1 VTEAALLEEVR
12 PAAFAV
18 AYRML
23 GSVVEA
29 EDVVQEALLRLHQE
43 LERGEEIAS
52 PRAFVATVVTRLSI
66 DQLRSARVR
75 REQYVGE
82 WMPEPLV
89 TDLREDP
96 AARAETADSLSFA
109 FLVLLEKLTPEQ
121 RAAFLL
127 HDVFDYPYSAVAEI
141 VGTSEDNARQLASRG
156 RNHMR
161 EGRPRFEASSEQREQ
176 LAASFFAAAERGDL
190 EGLETILARDVEVH
204 GDGGGKAPAI
214 ARVLRGR
221 TRVVRTLGAWWKVT
235 DRLGVSLERTEVNGQ
250 PGALFRDPSGKLIG
264 VLVLDIAGGEIVA
277 VRSVVNP
284 DKLGHL
290 GPVGDARALLMKGR
304 SAGAKALRGDA
315 EE

>member
-1 VTEAALLEEVR
+1 MTEGELLEELR

-23 GSVVEA
+23 GSVAEA

-89 TDLREDP
+89 TDPREDP
-96 AARAETADSLSFA
+96 AERAEIADTLSFA
-109 FLVLLEKLTPEQ
+109 FLTVLESLTPEQ

-127 HDVFDYPYSAVAEI
+127 REVFDYPYAEVAEI
-141 VGTSEDNARQLASRG
+141 IGTSEENARQLNSRARSQVG
-156 RNHMR
+156 
-161 EGRPRFEASSEQREQ
+161 EGRPRFEAAGAQREE
-176 LAASFFAAAERGDL
+176 LAASFFAATERGDFAA
-190 EGLETILARDVEVH
+190 LETLLARDVELH
-204 GDGGGKAPAI
+204 GDGGGKAPAL
-214 ARVLRGR
+214 AQMLRGR
-221 TRVVRTLGAWWKVT
+221 ARALRTLRAWWKLA
-235 DRLGVSLERTEVNGQ
+235 DRFGGVRFERTELNGQ
-250 PGALFRDPSGKLIG
+250 PGALVRDPAGRLINAM
-264 VLVLDIAGGEIVA
+264 VLDIAGGEIVA

-290 GPVGDARALLMKGR
+290 GPVAD
-304 SAGAKALRGDA
+304 LRGLIDQRG
-315 EE
+315 